1 VQSRKNRC
9 YIGDA
14 IVTSI
19 QSRDKLEDWRSQDNE
34 VSTTVWKEYKAKGE
48 KDEKESKKS
57 SDIERRK
64 DCEIG
69 SG

>member
-1 VQSRKNRC
+1 M
-9 YIGDA
+9 
-14 IVTSI
+14 
-19 QSRDKLEDWRSQDNE
+19 EDWRSQDNE